1 MLLGVARNPN
11 TGDVKDEMEETELML
26 TEAISLESRSLSL
39 SKNVCSSSGMLMV
52 ELKVRRVKHE
62 TRRVREQITS
72 HVHTDKI
79 SYSGSDL
86 IGHHS

>member
-11 TGDVKDEMEETELML
+11 TGDVKDEMEETKLML

-52 ELKVRRVKHE
+52 ELRVRRVKHDACVN
-62 TRRVREQITS
+62 RLRVTCIQTEFPILA
-72 HVHTDKI
+72 
-79 SYSGSDL
+79 L
-86 IGHHS
+86 I